1 MAKRQKLNPL
11 QQKEILD
18 EVTGMVL
25 DALPQDWDYL
35 ELQHHQVGNHMSLAV
50 GLRVAGGCGR
60 RWDTANEVWYRFQDL
75 RSGMYCEGQGTWF
88 SLLYRLERPGR
99 YSVSYEWEQEPA
111 FSAVP
116 PPGEIAL
123 ELRRFPRDPEYVPDW
138 FRVRSRA

>member
-11 QQKEILD
+11 QQREILD

-35 ELQHHQVGNHMSLAV
+35 ELQHHQVGNHLSLAV
-50 GLRVAGGCGR
+50 GLRVAGGGGR
-60 RWDTANEVWYRFQDL
+60 EWNPSDQIWYLFQDL
-75 RSGMYCEGQGTWF
+75 RSGMYSEGQGTWF

-99 YSVSYEWEQEPA
+99 CSVSYEWEQEPA
-111 FSAVP
+111 FSAAP
-116 PPGEIAL
+116 PPDEIDL

-138 FRVRSRA
+138 FRVRSSA